1 MRKEITFD
9 RFVRGSIGVLI
20 AIVIIYLIHVLS
32 DVLLPF
38 FIAWVFAY
46 MLYPLVKFF
55 QYKLRLH
62 SRILS
67 ILLSAIVVL
76 AALTGIFC
84 LVIPPL
90 VTEIIRFKDIII
102 EFISSQW
109 GDSEITKQITLFFH
123 THIDDNSFLQLLQ
136 EKNIMEA
143 AKASISEALN
153 VVYKTVDIIIGVIAS
168 LITLLY
174 MFFILLDYEKL
185 SNDWIQLIPKRNRR
199 FAGRLAHDVERGMN
213 SYFRG
218 QALVAL
224 LVGILFSIG
233 FLIIDF
239 PIAIGLGLF
248 IGFLNLVPYLQ
259 VIGFIPTILLALI
272 KAADTGENFW
282 FILLL
287 ACIVFIVVQ
296 TIQDMFLVPKIMGK
310 LMGLNPAIILLSLS
324 IWGSLLGLIGLIIA
338 LPLTTLILSYY
349 KQYINFNEKQWQKRR
364 RNLVNQTSAEKKQQ
378 KNKE

>member
-76 AALTGIFC
+76 AALTSIFC

>member
-109 GDSEITKQITLFFH
+109 GDSEITKQITL
-123 THIDDNSFLQLLQ
+123 L
-136 EKNIMEA
+136 
-143 AKASISEALN
+143 
-153 VVYKTVDIIIGVIAS
+153 
-168 LITLLY
+168 
-174 MFFILLDYEKL
+174 
-185 SNDWIQLIPKRNRR
+185 
-199 FAGRLAHDVERGMN
+199 
-213 SYFRG
+213 
-218 QALVAL
+218 
-224 LVGILFSIG
+224 
-233 FLIIDF
+233 
-239 PIAIGLGLF
+239 
-248 IGFLNLVPYLQ
+248 
-259 VIGFIPTILLALI
+259 
-272 KAADTGENFW
+272 
-282 FILLL
+282 
-287 ACIVFIVVQ
+287 
-296 TIQDMFLVPKIMGK
+296 
-310 LMGLNPAIILLSLS
+310 
-324 IWGSLLGLIGLIIA
+324 
-338 LPLTTLILSYY
+338 
-349 KQYINFNEKQWQKRR
+349 
-364 RNLVNQTSAEKKQQ
+364 
-378 KNKE
+378 